1 MELNVEKVKKA
12 LECCNIAQVAF
23 CDQCPYN
30 SIELADNEIC
40 SERMANDAIALFKSY
55 EQRIFELENRLKE
68 CENGY
73 EGTLYLERAK
83 IKKLTDERDTFR
95 EYAYNMQKYVEYI
108 KHNEEAGYEP
118 SAAKAAAEM
127 EMWRVVA
134 LQKRELIEE
143 NERLGIENFDLICK
157 LSRIK
162 EDTVREFVE
171 RLKAEIKRFAVAKFT
186 SKTKNPDFI
195 TKDVAIW
202 FIDQIAKEMVEGV
215 CDTTN

>member
-1 MELNVEKVKKA
+1 MELNRNQIIRA
-12 LECCNIAQVAF
+12 WECCASPEYKCEECPIDQKKKDDCVCGQFLAQ
-23 CDQCPYN
+23 N
-30 SIELADNEIC
+30 SLAI
-40 SERMANDAIALFKSY
+40 FKSQ
-55 EQRIFELENRLKE
+55 EQKIFELENRLKE

-73 EGTLYLERAK
+73 EETLYLERAK

-171 RLKAEIKRFAVAKFT
+171 RLKQRKV
-186 SKTKNPDFI
+186 SYGNI
-195 TKDVAIW
+195 TFRVVPIDD
-202 FIDQIAKEMVEGV
+202 IDQIAKEMLEGEQ
-215 CDTTN
+215 